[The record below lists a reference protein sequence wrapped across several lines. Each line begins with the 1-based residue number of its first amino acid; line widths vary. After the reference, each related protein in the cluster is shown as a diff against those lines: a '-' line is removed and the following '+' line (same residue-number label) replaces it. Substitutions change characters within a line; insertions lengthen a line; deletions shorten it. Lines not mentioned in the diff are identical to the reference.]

1 MNHFISAESLPDL
14 IILIVVVNQ
23 KGKYARSRHRMRRE
37 ILVAWLFQCVLPLG
51 VSLRNMPQDI
61 ISCIAAVP
69 WNQFRA
75 IILLQRQTYIKRLCS
90 RSLDILLTISRVPL
104 KVVIPRYSVMS
115 RNWLPLASHHC
126 LNKHLNKSHCI
137 VLTNQHPEF
146 MLSIDCQ
153 IMIKIMICLYDV
165 ICTCWLINWINH
177 N

>member
-1 MNHFISAESLPDL
+1 MLMNHFISAESLPDL
-14 IILIVVVNQ
+14 IILIAVVNQ
-23 KGKYARSRHRMRRE
+23 KGKYARSRYRMRRE

-90 RSLDILLTISRVPL
+90 HSLDILLTISRVPL

-115 RNWLPLASHHC
+115 WNRLPLAS
-126 LNKHLNKSHCI
+126 LFKQHLKKKSHYI
-137 VLTNQHPEF
+137 VLTKQHPEF

-165 ICTCWLINWINH
+165 ICTLINYLN
-177 N
+177 